1 MVMQA
6 RSAGRPPSPTDL
18 RHRIVE
24 ATLLQMAAA
33 RSDSEVTIARIVAAV
48 GCTPPTLY
56 HYWESREA
64 LLAEAGA
71 TGWARFRDSQHVD
84 EAGTATD
91 RVRARGEAY
100 LAFALAQ
107 PQLFDVLFLTRR
119 SQPFSTDSLTELI
132 ADVAE
137 AMADGSIR
145 AGDPQQMGIALWA
158 AVHGVAALAYANPEF
173 GERGARETLAAL
185 TARLLDTRT

>member
-1 MVMQA
+1 VTQA

-18 RHRIVE
+18 RNRIVE
-24 ATLLQMAAA
+24 AALLLMADAG
-33 RSDSEVTIARIVAAV
+33 SDNDVTIARIVAAV

-71 TGWARFRDSQHVD
+71 TGWARFRESQQVD
-84 EAGTATD
+84 RTATAVE
-91 RVRARGEAY
+91 RVQARGEAY

-119 SQPFSTDSLTELI
+119 AQPVSADSLTELI

-137 AMADGSIR
+137 AMSDGSIR
-145 AGDPQQMGIALWA
+145 PGDAQQLGIALWA

-173 GERGARETLAAL
+173 GERGARPTLAAL
-185 TARLLDTRT
+185 TALLLDAGT